1 MKYFLL
7 SALYLCMV
15 SLCKAQDINVCKSI
29 SLLKDLSSI
38 KYKEGDSMIIILKN
52 ASPKKMF
59 YSIETLIY
67 VDSVWRTSATFTGYY
82 NHQSSDS
89 EMEQRFNPENK
100 GKKFVVNVSL
110 PGHDLNPNDTS
121 VIRFIVGKGQF
132 SDRLLRFR
140 FTIYLSDMPSMPPC
154 ILVSSPFAE
163 CKIR

>member
-7 SALYLCMV
+7 SALCLSIA
-15 SLCKAQDINVCKSI
+15 SLCKAQDVSVCHSI
-29 SLLKDLSSI
+29 SLLQDLSSV

-52 ASPKKMF
+52 TSSKKMF
-59 YSIETLIY
+59 YSVETLIY
-67 VDSVWRTSATFTGYY
+67 VDSAWRTSAIFTNYY
-82 NHQSSDS
+82 NHLCSDS

-100 GKKFVVNVSL
+100 GKKFVVDVSM

-121 VIRFIVGKGQF
+121 VIRFIVGKGEF

-140 FTIYLSDMPSMPPC
+140 FKIYPSDMPSMPPC
-154 ILVSSPFAE
+154 ILLSSPFAE